1 MTVPRGKILTVA
13 LTAVLAGGCGSEP
26 QVSEDFNL
34 LEAASYFT
42 GASNR
47 ERTPRLSLLRDSTN
61 NRITVA
67 CIAGT
72 PVSQLEAPATDA
84 LDERLRA
91 LTEGKVLKISDGRCS
106 PAFPVFVGRDRE
118 VLRDITDAGV
128 DDLVPLVERLV
139 RRLEGELGG
148 RREMLFHLLWSRMI
162 DVIWSEA
169 WELAFL
175 DDELPVV
182 AWVVQP
188 EHPFAVG
195 TNFASLPG
203 DASLAMT
210 WSPNFDKHLWK
221 FPDANYELLLAAWG
235 EEIADVEAKAG
246 LQAYGLFD
254 ASGESRLFSY
264 PDGSRLD
271 ETLYEMA
278 MEYAAAAAKAY
289 DWEEV
294 AQRLGIHPGDAF
306 VVVLHEAAYEQFED
320 LYENGVLEIPSPLL
334 EGGATERAVELVSVV
349 RGEPPGP
356 SDEAMALFMKNGW
369 HGSGE
374 VVARFREALLA
385 DPDDIELLWFL
396 GLSLYD
402 VEEYAEAVRTFERVL
417 ALAEGDSDFLFEK
430 DWSRIW
436 IGHVYDVTGQRARA
450 MTYYQS
456 VLDSAET
463 SGQGMMGQY
472 NIGPID
478 VKEWAAQRL
487 ETPFARTE

>member
-1 MTVPRGKILTVA
+1 VVRSKTLTVA

-26 QVSEDFNL
+26 QASEDLNVR
-34 LEAASYFT
+34 EAASYFT

-72 PVSQLEAPATDA
+72 PISQLEVPATGD

-91 LTEGKVLKISDGRCS
+91 LTEGKVLKLADDRCS
-106 PAFPVFVGRDRE
+106 PAFPVFVGRDRA
-118 VLRDITDAGV
+118 VLRDVTDAGV
-128 DDLVPLVERLV
+128 DDLVPVAERLV
-139 RRLEGELGG
+139 RRLEAELGD
-148 RREMLFHLLWSRMI
+148 RPEMLFHLLWSRVV

-169 WELAFL
+169 WESAFPN
-175 DDELPVV
+175 DELPVV

-195 TNFASLPG
+195 TNYAFLPG
-203 DASLAMT
+203 GASLAMT
-210 WSPNFDKHLWK
+210 WSPNFDEHLWK

-235 EEIADVEAKAG
+235 EEIEDADAKAG
-246 LQAYGLFD
+246 LQAYGLFY

-264 PDGSRLD
+264 PDDGHLD
-271 ETLYEMA
+271 EALYEMA
-278 MEYAAAAAKAY
+278 LEYAAAAANAY

-294 AQRLGIHPGDAF
+294 GQRLGIHPGDAF

-320 LYENGVLEIPSPLL
+320 LHETGALEIPSPLL
-334 EGGATERAVELVSVV
+334 EGGEKERAVELVSVV
-349 RGEPPGP
+349 KGEPPGP
-356 SDEAMALFMKNGW
+356 YDEAMALYMKNGW
-369 HGSGE
+369 HGSDE

-385 DPDDIELLWFL
+385 EPDDIELLWFL

-402 VEEYAEAVRTFERVL
+402 VEAYAEAVRTFERVL
-417 ALAEGDSDFLFEK
+417 ALAEGDPDFLFEK

-456 VLDSAET
+456 VLESPKT

-487 ETPFARTE
+487 ETPFARR